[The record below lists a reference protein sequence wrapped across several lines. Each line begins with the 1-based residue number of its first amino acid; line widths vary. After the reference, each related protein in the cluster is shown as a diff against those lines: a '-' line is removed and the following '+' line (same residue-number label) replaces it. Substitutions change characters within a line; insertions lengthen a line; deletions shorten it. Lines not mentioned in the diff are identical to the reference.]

1 MTATAKPLAVY
12 IHWPFCLAKCPYC
25 DFNSHVR
32 ESVVQDAWR
41 DALLAELAFYA
52 ETLPD
57 RRVTSVFFG
66 GGTPSLMPPQTVAA
80 LLDAVSY
87 HWSVDAGVEITLE
100 ANPTSSEAARFQGFR
115 DAGVNRVSLGVQS
128 LDDEA
133 LHFLGRQHSA
143 KEALDAVEWAAG
155 IFPRHSFDL
164 IYARHGQTPQ
174 AWEAELRRALPFAGD
189 HLSLYQL
196 TIEPGTAFFHAHARG
211 ELPVMDDDAAAELY
225 ELTAAIMAKAG
236 MPAYEISNYAVP
248 GGESRHNLTYWR
260 YGDYIGIGPGAHGR
274 IPNSTAH
281 AKMATF
287 NTRSPEK
294 WLEQVQRTGN
304 GLAEQ
309 TAISGEDALVERI
322 LMGLRLHEGIAYDE
336 TINAAVDHT
345 ALARFTHAGWLERK
359 NGRLYATPA
368 GMLRLNAM
376 LPDLIKEMKSA

>member
-32 ESVVQDAWR
+32 ESVAQDAWR

-52 ETLPD
+52 EILPD

-66 GGTPSLMPPQTVAA
+66 GGTPSLMPPETVAA
-80 LLDAVSY
+80 LLDAIAR
-87 HWSVDAGVEITLE
+87 HWLVDAGAEITLE

-115 DAGVNRVSLGVQS
+115 NAGVNRVSLGVQS

-133 LHFLGRQHSA
+133 LHFLGRQHSSA
-143 KEALDAVEWAAG
+143 EALKAVEWAAG

-174 AWEAELRRALPFAGD
+174 AWEAELSQALPFAGD
-189 HLSLYQL
+189 HMSLYQL

-225 ELTAAIMAKAG
+225 EQTAAIMAEAG
-236 MPAYEISNYAVP
+236 MPAYEISNYAAP
-248 GGESRHNLTYWR
+248 GGESRHNLAYWR
-260 YGDYIGIGPGAHGR
+260 YDDYIGIGPGAHGR
-274 IPNSTAH
+274 IPSSAAH
-281 AKMATF
+281 SKTATF

-309 TAISGEDALVERI
+309 TAISANDTLAERI
-322 LMGLRLHEGIAYDE
+322 LMGLRLREGIAYDE
-336 TINAAVDHT
+336 AIKATVDQA
-345 ALARFTHAGWLERK
+345 ALARFAHAGWLEQQ
-359 NGRLYATPA
+359 NGRLCATSA

-376 LPDLIKEMKSA
+376 LPDLLKEMKTA

>member
-1 MTATAKPLAVY
+1 MTATVKPLAVY

-32 ESVVQDAWR
+32 ESVAQDAWR
-41 DALLAELAFYA
+41 QALLLELAFYA
-52 ETLPD
+52 EKMPG

-66 GGTPSLMPPQTVAA
+66 GGTPSLMPPETVGA
-80 LLDAVSY
+80 LLNAVAR
-87 HWSVDAGVEITLE
+87 HWPVDAGVEITLE
-100 ANPTSSEAARFQGFR
+100 ANPTSSEASRFKSFR

-128 LDDEA
+128 LEDEA
-133 LHFLGRQHSA
+133 LRFLGRQHSSA
-143 KEALDAVEWAAG
+143 EALKAVEWAAG

-174 AWEAELRRALPFAGD
+174 AWEAELKRALPFAGD

-225 ELTAAIMAKAG
+225 EQTAAIMAEAG
-236 MPAYEISNYAVP
+236 LPAYEISNYAAP
-248 GGESRHNLTYWR
+248 GGESRHNLAYWR
-260 YGDYIGIGPGAHGR
+260 YDDYIGIGPGAHGR
-274 IPNSTAH
+274 IESATTNKKT
-281 AKMATF
+281 ATF

-309 TAISGEDALVERI
+309 TAISAEDALAERI
-322 LMGLRLHEGIAYDE
+322 LMGLRLRDGIDFD
-336 TINAAVDHT
+336 AAIKTAMDHT
-345 ALARFTHAGWLERK
+345 ALARFAHAGWLQQQ
-359 NGRLYATPA
+359 NGRLWATPA

-376 LPDLIKEMKSA
+376 LPRLIKDMKTV